1 MRTTTKVRILSYLAF
16 FFIFIIIWIIL
27 HYTFENLENP
37 YKGMI
42 TAGITAIFSPRIN
55 EYKTQSGNKMQ
66 LKWIFLKK
74 TISI

>member
-1 MRTTTKVRILSYLAF
+1 MGTTTKVRILSYLAF
-16 FFIFIIIWIIL
+16 FFIFIIIWTIL

-42 TAGITAIFSPRIN
+42 SAGIAAIFAPRIN

-66 LKWIFLKK
+66 LTWIFFKRS
-74 TISI
+74 ISF